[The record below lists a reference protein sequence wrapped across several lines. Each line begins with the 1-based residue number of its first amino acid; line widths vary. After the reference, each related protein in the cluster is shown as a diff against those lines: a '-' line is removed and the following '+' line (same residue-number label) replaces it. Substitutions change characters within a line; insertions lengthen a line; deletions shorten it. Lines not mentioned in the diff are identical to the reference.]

1 MNEAFGGTMYG
12 YSQSQVVLWTS
23 DVSYGKPIYV
33 DGIWGGGTDPLQASD
48 VLITI
53 RVIATGALIIPVG
66 KGHMHSCNQ

>member
-1 MNEAFGGTMYG
+1 MYG
-12 YSQSQVVLWTS
+12 YSQSQVVLWSS

-53 RVIATGALIIPVG
+53 RVIATGALIIPLG
-66 KGHMHSCNQ
+66 KGHRHSCNR

>member
-1 MNEAFGGTMYG
+1 M
-12 YSQSQVVLWTS
+12 
-23 DVSYGKPIYV
+23 SYGKPIYV

-66 KGHMHSCNQ
+66 KGHRHSCNR